1 MYFVLELTDGQ
12 DLKTHVNAGG
22 VNVCINL
29 YKKMKITCSEEFN
42 ELVNLINPDVLITVY
57 PDEALELFI
66 ELNDGLKNYV

>member
-1 MYFVLELTDGQ
+1 MYFVIELTDGQ
-12 DLKTHVNAGG
+12 DLKTPVNAGG

-29 YKKMKITCSEEFN
+29 YKKMKITCSEELK

-57 PDEALELFI
+57 PDEALELFS

>member
-1 MYFVLELTDGQ
+1 MIELTDGQ
-12 DLKTHVNAGG
+12 DLKTPVNAGG

-29 YKKMKITCSEEFN
+29 YKKMKITCSEELK

-57 PDEALELFI
+57 PDEALEFFS

>member
-1 MYFVLELTDGQ
+1 M
-12 DLKTHVNAGG
+12 NAGG

-29 YKKMKITCSEEFN
+29 YKKMKITCSEEFK